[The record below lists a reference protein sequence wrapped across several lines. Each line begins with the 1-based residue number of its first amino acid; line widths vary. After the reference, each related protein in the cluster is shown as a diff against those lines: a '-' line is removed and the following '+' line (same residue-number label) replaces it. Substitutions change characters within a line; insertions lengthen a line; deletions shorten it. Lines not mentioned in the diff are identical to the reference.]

1 MQVKLLT
8 KREAVKFKYLYRS
21 AEGRLSFSFFT
32 MRILQFTWWGMLC
45 LMLLA
50 ACQRELY
57 FDNNPEPVSAQF
69 SFIATNDSCSNPLIM
84 GSYQQGVALL
94 DSNKISLEL
103 EVTRTGTYRV
113 QTLENNQVYFRDSGN
128 FTSVGRQRITLKG
141 YGTPA
146 SAGRFLFSGAGCSF
160 SVDFSGNTSVSAAI
174 FNLGGAPG
182 DCTGFTVSGNFTAGN
197 PLDSATHGISLQVF
211 VSRTGTYTIASD
223 EVNGIRFSAS
233 GVFSSTG
240 LQTIR
245 LAGSGT
251 PLSAGDF
258 MYRAGNNP
266 GACGFS
272 INVMAAGPAAATSL
286 ICTET
291 SVAGTY
297 QQGSPLT
304 GANTILV
311 PVSVSSAG
319 NYSIVTPYINGCVFS
334 AAGFLPSG
342 DQVIILTG
350 NGIPP
355 DSGSF
360 RFPVKLGDDSCS
372 VLIRFSEGIFN
383 DYLVCNIDGT
393 EQRFDADL
401 MADDA
406 NIFPGLNSISIVG
419 RPSPGAAEYFSIT
432 LNSIQPIGPGFF
444 SLGAAGKFSGS
455 FHKDV
460 GNVFWQPADQSNPRF
475 VVTVNSVTT
484 TRVEGTFIGQYFDLN
499 GLGSNSRQITQGRF
513 SVRIQ

>member
-1 MQVKLLT
+1 MAPFIL
-8 KREAVKFKYLYRS
+8 
-21 AEGRLSFSFFT
+21 FFP

-45 LMLLA
+45 FLLLA
-50 ACQRELY
+50 ACQRELF
-57 FDNNPEPVSAQF
+57 FDNNPAPLSALF
-69 SFIATNDSCSNPLIM
+69 RFTAVNDSCSNPLIL
-84 GSYQQGVALL
+84 GSYQQGLVLQ
-94 DSNKISLEL
+94 DSNRISLEV
-103 EVTRTGTYRV
+103 EVTRTGTYQVR
-113 QTLENNQVYFRDSGN
+113 TLDNNGVYFRDSGN
-128 FTSVGRQRITLKG
+128 FTSVGRQMITLKG

-146 SAGRFLFSGAGCSF
+146 AAGRFLFSGAGCSF
-160 SVDFSGNTSVSAAI
+160 SVDFGGNTSVPAAI
-174 FNLGGAPG
+174 FSLGGAPG
-182 DCTGFTVSGNFTAGN
+182 DCTGFTVSGNFTAGYS
-197 PLDSATHGISLQVF
+197 LDSATHGISLQVL
-211 VSRTGTYTIASD
+211 VSRAGSYSVSSD

-245 LAGSGT
+245 LAGYGT
-251 PLSAGDF
+251 LVAAGDF

-272 INVMAAGPAAATSL
+272 INVMAAGPAAETSL
-286 ICTET
+286 ICAET

-297 QQGSPLT
+297 QQGNALT
-304 GANTILV
+304 ASNTILL

-319 NYSIVTPYINGCVFS
+319 NYSISTPYINGCVFS
-334 AAGFLPSG
+334 ASGFLPSG

-372 VLIRFSEGIFN
+372 VLIRFSEGVFN

-393 EQRFDADL
+393 EERFDADL
-401 MADDA
+401 TADDA

-419 RPSPGAAEYFSIT
+419 RPSPGAAEYLSIT

-444 SLGAAGKFSGS
+444 SLGATGRFSGS
-455 FHKDV
+455 FLKDI
-460 GNVFWQPADQSNPRF
+460 GNVFWQPSDQSNPRF
-475 VVTVNSVTT
+475 VVTVNSVTS